1 MAIASAATNLNYL
14 EDDTGINTRI
24 NIFKYQRPRPNA
36 KMLKVPVSFMTLPLP
51 VNMPSDH
58 YSMNI
63 GETDLGFLGNAT
75 GGASIRSGAGIDKLE
90 ASLKEK
96 LQVSGYSGE
105 VAGIAVGLL
114 AAAPGVSDAVKGFAG
129 AGALNVSGV
138 AQVTAGLVKNP
149 HTALLFNNVQLRTF
163 TFQWRLSPR
172 SEAQSRKLNGII
184 NQLKRAM
191 HPSFVGGGFALEYP
205 NLFTVEFNN
214 DKEGIVTVDYAFL
227 QDFQINPT
235 PSGQVY
241 YRNGYPSIVEM
252 SMTFKETR
260 IKTTEDFADL
270 DINTNLS
277 SGSARAGGSG
287 M

>member
-36 KMLKVPVSFMTLPLP
+36 KMLRVPISFMTLPLP

-63 GETDLGFLGNAT
+63 GEQDLGFLGNAT
-75 GGASIRSGAGIDKLE
+75 DIKDGADLGKLRE
-90 ASLKEK
+90 SLKEK
-96 LQVSGYSGE
+96 LNVSGVSGD
-105 VAGIAVGLL
+105 VAALAVGLL
-114 AAAPGVSDAVKGFAG
+114 AAAPAVSDVLSGIKGLG
-129 AGALNVSGV
+129 GLNASGV
-138 AQVTAGLVKNP
+138 AQATAGLVKNP

-163 TFQWRLSPR
+163 TFQWKLSPR
-172 SEAQSRKLNGII
+172 SESQSKNLNSII
-184 NQLKRAM
+184 NMLKRAM
-191 HPSFVGGGFALEYP
+191 HPSFAGGGFALEYP

-241 YRNGYPSIVEM
+241 YKNGYPSIVEM

-260 IKTTEDFADL
+260 IKTTEDFANL
-270 DINTNLS
+270 DGNLAKELS
-277 SGSARAGGSG
+277 RASGV
-287 M
+287 

>member
-36 KMLKVPVSFMTLPLP
+36 KMLRVPVSFMTLPLP

-75 GGASIRSGAGIDKLE
+75 DIKDGAGLGQLRE
-90 ASLKEK
+90 SLKEK
-96 LQVSGYSGE
+96 LNVSGVSGD
-105 VAGIAVGLL
+105 VAALSIGLL
-114 AAAPGVSDAVKGFAG
+114 AASPGITDALKGLAG
-129 AGALNVSGV
+129 AGALNVAGV
-138 AQVTAGLVKNP
+138 AQATAGLVKNP

-172 SEAQSRKLNGII
+172 SEAQSRNLNSII
-184 NQLKRAM
+184 NMLKRAM

>member
-24 NIFKYQRPRPNA
+24 NIFKYQRPRPNS
-36 KMLKVPVSFMTLPLP
+36 KMLKVPISFMTLPLP
-51 VNMPSDH
+51 VNMPTDH

-63 GETDLGFLGNAT
+63 GEDNLGFLGNAT
-75 GGASIRSGAGIDKLE
+75 DIKNGADMGKLQE
-90 ASLKEK
+90 SVKEK
-96 LQVSGYSGE
+96 LQTSGYSGD
-105 VAGIAVGLL
+105 VAAITVGLL
-114 AAAPGVSDAVKGFAG
+114 AASPGISDSIKAFG
-129 AGALNVSGV
+129 AGAVTNV

-149 HTALLFNNVQLRTF
+149 HTALLFNNVNLRTF
-163 TFQWRLSPR
+163 TFQWKLSPR
-172 SEAQSRKLNGII
+172 SEAQSRNLNKII
-184 NQLKRAM
+184 NMLKRAM
-191 HPSFVGGGFALEYP
+191 HPSFAGGGFALEYP

-214 DKEGIVTVDYAFL
+214 DKEGIVTIDYAFL
-227 QDFQINPT
+227 QDFQVNPT
-235 PSGQVY
+235 PNGQVY

-260 IKTTEDFADL
+260 IKTTEDFSDL

-277 SGSARAGGSG
+277 SGSARAGEGG

>member
-1 MAIASAATNLNYL
+1 MAVGLATTNLNYL

-36 KMLKVPVSFMTLPLP
+36 RMLRVPISFMTLPLP

-75 GGASIRSGAGIDKLE
+75 DIKDGSSKAKLE

-105 VAGIAVGLL
+105 VAAMAVGML
-114 AAAPGVSDAVKGFAG
+114 AAAPAISDAVKGVFG
-129 AGALNVSGV
+129 MGGLNISGV
-138 AQVTAGLVKNP
+138 AQATAGLVKNP

-163 TFQWRLSPR
+163 TFQWKLSPR
-172 SEAQSRKLNGII
+172 SEAQSRNLNSII
-184 NQLKRAM
+184 NMLKRAM

-260 IKTTEDFADL
+260 IKTTEDFN
-270 DINTNLS
+270 INYGAGNVGGVV
-277 SGSARAGGSG
+277 GSDAFVK
-287 M
+287 

>member
-1 MAIASAATNLNYL
+1 MAVGLATTNLNYL

-36 KMLKVPVSFMTLPLP
+36 KMLRVPISFMTLPLP

-75 GGASIRSGAGIDKLE
+75 DIKDGSSTAKLQ

-96 LQVSGYSGE
+96 LQVSGYSGD
-105 VAGIAVGLL
+105 VAAIAVGLL
-114 AAAPGVSDAVKGFAG
+114 ASAPLVSDAVKGLTG
-129 AGALNVSGV
+129 MGALNVSGV
-138 AQVTAGLVKNP
+138 AQATAGIVKNP

-163 TFQWRLSPR
+163 TFQWKLSPR
-172 SEAQSRKLNGII
+172 SEAQSKKLNGII

-191 HPSFVGGGFALEYP
+191 HPSFAGGGFALEYP

-260 IKTTEDFADL
+260 IKTTEDFNVNYGAGDVGGVV
-270 DINTNLS
+270 
-277 SGSARAGGSG
+277 GSDAFVK
-287 M
+287 

>member
-36 KMLKVPVSFMTLPLP
+36 KMLRVPVSFMTLPLP
-51 VNMPSDH
+51 INMPTDH

-75 GGASIRSGAGIDKLE
+75 DFKKNAGLDKLE
-90 ASLKEK
+90 ASVKEK
-96 LQVSGYSGE
+96 LQVGGVSGD
-105 VAGIAVGLL
+105 VATLAVALL
-114 AAAPGVSDAVKGFAG
+114 AASPGISDTLSGIAKNLGG
-129 AGALNVSGV
+129 LNVSGV
-138 AQVTAGLVKNP
+138 AQATAGLVKNP

-163 TFQWRLSPR
+163 TFQWKLSPR
-172 SEAQSRKLNGII
+172 SEAQSRNLNKII
-184 NQLKRAM
+184 NMLKRAM
-191 HPSFVGGGFALEYP
+191 HPSFAGGGFALEYP

-235 PSGQVY
+235 PNGQVY

>member
-1 MAIASAATNLNYL
+1 MAVGTSTTNLNYL

-36 KMLKVPVSFMTLPLP
+36 KMLRVPVSFMTLPLP

-75 GGASIRSGAGIDKLE
+75 DIKDGSTTAQLQ

-96 LQVSGYSGE
+96 LQVSGYSGD
-105 VAGIAVGLL
+105 VAAIAVGLL
-114 AAAPGVSDAVKGFAG
+114 ASAPLVSDAVKGLTG
-129 AGALNVSGV
+129 LGALNVSGV
-138 AQVTAGLVKNP
+138 AQATAGLVKNP

-163 TFQWRLSPR
+163 TFQWKLSPR
-172 SEAQSRKLNGII
+172 SEAQSRNLNKII
-184 NQLKRAM
+184 NMLKRAM
-191 HPSFVGGGFALEYP
+191 HPSFAGGFALEYP

-235 PSGQVY
+235 PNGQVY

>member
-14 EDDTGINTRI
+14 EDDTDINTRI

-36 KMLKVPVSFMTLPLP
+36 KMLRVPVSFMTLPLP

-63 GETDLGFLGNAT
+63 GEQDLGFLGNAT
-75 GGASIRSGAGIDKLE
+75 DIKDGAGLSKLKE
-90 ASLKEK
+90 SLKEK
-96 LQVSGYSGE
+96 LNVSGVSGD
-105 VAGIAVGLL
+105 VAALAIGVL
-114 AAAPGVSDAVKGFAG
+114 AASPGVSDVLSGLSKSL
-129 AGALNVSGV
+129 GALNISGV
-138 AQVTAGLVKNP
+138 AQATAGLVQNP

-260 IKTTEDFADL
+260 IKTTEDFNVNYGAG
-270 DINTNLS
+270 NLGGVT
-277 SGSARAGGSG
+277 GSDAFVK
-287 M
+287 

>member
-1 MAIASAATNLNYL
+1 MALSALGSSNINYL
-14 EDDTGINTRI
+14 EDDTGINTRL

-36 KMLKVPVSFMTLPLP
+36 KMLRVPVAFMTLPLP

-75 GGASIRSGAGIDKLE
+75 DVRDGSGLGKLQQ
-90 ASLKEK
+90 SVKEK
-96 LQVSGYSGE
+96 LQVSGYSGD
-105 VAGIAVGLL
+105 VAAIAVSLL
-114 AAAPGVSDAVKGFAG
+114 ASAPLVSDAV
-129 AGALNVSGV
+129 SGV
-138 AQVTAGLVKNP
+138 AKGLGGLNIAGVAQATAGLVKNP

-163 TFQWRLSPR
+163 TFQWKLSPR
-172 SEAQSRKLNGII
+172 SEAQSKNLNRII
-184 NQLKRAM
+184 NVLKRAM
-191 HPSFVGGGFALEYP
+191 HPSFAGGGFALEYP

-260 IKTTEDFADL
+260 IKTTEDFDGGFQMGSEAQRAD
-270 DINTNLS
+270 
-277 SGSARAGGSG
+277 ARQN
-287 M
+287 